1 MARVQGFD
9 GQWNT
14 ANLTGLSDGSAIRAR
29 IFRAFAIDNSSI
41 DNYVLYRKE
50 ITSEGCG
57 NSIIVENVSLI
68 RAHRLRFKPL
78 SRKKY

>member
-1 MARVQGFD
+1 MARVQGSD

-14 ANLTGLSDGSAIRAR
+14 ANLTGLSDGAAIRAR
-29 IFRAFAIDNSSI
+29 IFRAFAIDSSSI

-57 NSIIVENVSLI
+57 NVYYCLKFSLI
-68 RAHRLRFKPL
+68 RAFEHGFKSI
-78 SRKKY
+78 SRKK